1 LEEREENEKRLE
13 SLLKEVSLKESKLE
27 WEQMETQ

>member
-1 LEEREENEKRLE
+1 MSGWLEEREENEKRLE

-27 WEQMETQ
+27 